1 MPKIKFLRINNFL
14 GIDEREFEAAK
25 INIFKGPNGK
35 GKTSVIEALEKMFT
49 NKSRRTEVIK
59 HGEDESTLYVELDDG
74 LSIDRRIRESK
85 GNYLKVRQ
93 NGNGVD
99 STEKF
104 ISNLVNGNI
113 FRPLDWVNL
122 SVKEQT
128 NSLLSMLEIGWSEED
143 ITNWFG
149 ELPSDINYNQHILLI
164 LKSIEQKYYKVREE
178 VNREVKELKARIK
191 SIIDDLPAEYN
202 GEEWKNVDIKQYYA
216 KVTEAQNINKWIAE
230 AKALQENYNNKVESI
245 KSNGEA
251 EKSRIELKYKS
262 EREDIQDIISLA
274 NSKIEK
280 ANDFIKSTDEKVN
293 IEIAKLDN
301 ELEREYSELIQK
313 YIDLKNKKEKEI
325 LAQADEQK
333 ELISINQNKI
343 AAKQQELIGLDEK
356 EESEKVAVDEKVKT
370 DIEKEEIR
378 IGKAATYLK
387 EHEEVDIEPLQK
399 AADKAQ
405 EMISYLREWDRISE
419 IRDNQLAPKERY
431 SEDLT
436 AKIEKSRT
444 LPAELLQTANMP
456 IEGISVDS
464 DSRVRING
472 TLIDGLSDGE
482 KLELAMKVAK
492 AQCGALK
499 VICMDKWESLD
510 ELSQDKLIKEMSED
524 DYQYFVTEVA
534 QTESNDVEVEKIG

>member
-1 MPKIKFLRINNFL
+1 M
-14 GIDEREFEAAK
+14 
-25 INIFKGPNGK
+25 
-35 GKTSVIEALEKMFT
+35 
-49 NKSRRTEVIK
+49 
-59 HGEDESTLYVELDDG
+59 
-74 LSIDRRIRESK
+74 
-85 GNYLKVRQ
+85 
-93 NGNGVD
+93 
-99 STEKF
+99 
-104 ISNLVNGNI
+104 
-113 FRPLDWVNL
+113 
-122 SVKEQT
+122 
-128 NSLLSMLEIGWSEED
+128 
-143 ITNWFG
+143 
-149 ELPSDINYNQHILLI
+149 
-164 LKSIEQKYYKVREE
+164 
-178 VNREVKELKARIK
+178 
-191 SIIDDLPAEYN
+191 
-202 GEEWKNVDIKQYYA
+202 
-216 KVTEAQNINKWIAE
+216 
-230 AKALQENYNNKVESI
+230 
-245 KSNGEA
+245 
-251 EKSRIELKYKS
+251 
-262 EREDIQDIISLA
+262 
-274 NSKIEK
+274 
-280 ANDFIKSTDEKVN
+280 
-293 IEIAKLDN
+293 DN